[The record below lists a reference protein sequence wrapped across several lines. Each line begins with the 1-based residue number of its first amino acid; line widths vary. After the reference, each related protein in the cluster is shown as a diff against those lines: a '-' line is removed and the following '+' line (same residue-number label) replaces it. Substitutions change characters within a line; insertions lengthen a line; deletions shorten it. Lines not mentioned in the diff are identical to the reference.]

1 MLDIIIYLEKIGDS
15 QVPQVKTSRHDLLY
29 LDSKYH
35 GPV

>member
-15 QVPQVKTSRHDLLY
+15 QVPQVKTSRQTY
-29 LDSKYH
+29 YYSKYH